1 MENYR
6 LTQTGEEVQDILNGA
21 AMQTDLTAENERAE
35 GAEQTLQGNIDE
47 EERRAKAAEETL
59 SGAIGDEELRAK
71 AAEETLGDAIDGIN
85 AKIPAA
91 ASSEN
96 KLADQ
101 DFVNSSIETATATFR
116 GTYNLVSDLHLAV
129 DATHAQIATL
139 LGTVI
144 TEADN
149 NDYSY
154 VLVPTSAQTPTEIA
168 SIEKYTFGANGWAFA
183 YALNNSGFTSAQW
196 AAINSG
202 ITSGLVAKLN
212 ALPTNTDLLALLA
225 GKQDVLTFD
234 DVPVEGSNN
243 PVKSGGVHSAIDD
256 EKTARVNAMNQLS
269 GRVDTIEG
277 EIPAQA
283 SSENQLADKAYVN
296 SSISTNTA
304 TYRGSFNLVADL
316 GLSVSA
322 THEQIGTAL
331 AGEIST
337 ADNNDYAYVQV
348 PTSDE
353 TPSQILKVERY
364 KYNGTAWAFEYELNN
379 SGFTSAQWAALN
391 SGITSGLV
399 GKLNALPTNDELT
412 LALAGKQDV
421 LTFDNTPTENSNNPV
436 KSGGVY
442 AADKALS
449 DAIEAILLLI
459 PSAATSLNKLVDT
472 DLMNSSISTATATFR
487 GTFNLVSD
495 LSLDL
500 TATHAQIATALAGA
514 IATADN
520 NDYAFVQVPTAVG
533 TPTEIA
539 STDRYKFNGT
549 AWAYE
554 YTLNTSGFTSAQW
567 AAINSGITAAL
578 VASLADIP
586 DLIPSEATS
595 ANQLAD
601 KAYVLAQI
609 LAATPA
615 FKGQYVTLAE
625 LQAVA
630 SPKAGDLGIVRTKDS
645 DGMDVFTVYQYLNNA
660 WNVFY
665 SLSYHPQ
672 TKPATTGTTG
682 DYPYN
687 GMGRVELAKNM
698 VNTGT
703 ELEPVMVNQL
713 TQDMFYKGE
722 VGSRV
727 PNTNTIFVIRYDYVL
742 AENITIPDGCVL
754 EFEGGSISGAYT
766 LTLATTDLIGD
777 VSFGSDIT
785 LAGTTTGN
793 KFDCSWISGDVG
805 AAVNKAS
812 VVSNNLYLPKKSFT
826 FLTPIVIDGQK
837 KIEFLAELSYNGV
850 TTNNRAAI
858 TIKNNAVNIVKIAEL
873 SMANPATAIDFTNT
887 RTVNFIGIDLA
898 SCYNCRF
905 LIGNVGY
912 FNEGIRCDDRYDIP
926 FGYNVLDI
934 SLIRGTNTGIR
945 FFPMTAYGVS
955 ENTINGARITQS
967 SISGVTFGT
976 IFPIVIGGKDLDG
989 TSYRENFDSSYQDI
1003 GVGAITFNYCC
1014 FEGNSTISRL
1024 KDTNGIVF
1032 NYCREELCDR
1042 LVNASGTCL
1051 NLVHNVKDNNVFG
1064 SSIFTN
1070 CTRVGFSLEYF
1081 SKKFSVNTRVK
1092 EMFLHN
1098 TDSYNFFY
1106 PVDCYMMGFGMDSSF
1121 NISWTQ
1127 SVTNNSPH
1135 PQYVGYVGTL
1145 IDGSPLQNKIIGI
1158 KTSDYKA
1165 HSLVLAFLDSDM
1177 NRVDLTLDQEGWSKQ
1192 SSNGVRFTITTSS
1205 AIVVLPASGYKYVFI
1220 GTSIDNDNNFDLEVY
1235 ANNNV
1240 FMETRTSKVGTT
1252 AERPTYFPVGLP
1264 YFDTTLGKQI
1274 VHNGTVWVNV
1284 NGTAL

>member
-1 MENYR
+1 M
-6 LTQTGEEVQDILNGA
+6 
-21 AMQTDLTAENERAE
+21 
-35 GAEQTLQGNIDE
+35 
-47 EERRAKAAEETL
+47 
-59 SGAIGDEELRAK
+59 
-71 AAEETLGDAIDGIN
+71 
-85 AKIPAA
+85 
-91 ASSEN
+91 
-96 KLADQ
+96 
-101 DFVNSSIETATATFR
+101 
-116 GTYNLVSDLHLAV
+116 HLAV

-144 TEADN
+144 AEADN

-154 VLVPTSAQTPTEIA
+154 LLVPTSASTPTEIA

-212 ALPTNTDLLALLA
+212 ALPTNSDLLALLA

-256 EKTARVNAMNQLS
+256 EKTARVNAVNAVA

-353 TPSQILKVERY
+353 TPAQILKVERY

-495 LSLDL
+495 LSLEL

-520 NDYAFVQVPTAVG
+520 NDYAFVLVPTSAS

-539 STDRYKFNGT
+539 QTDRYKFNGT

-578 VASLADIP
+578 VTSLADIP

-601 KAYVLAQI
+601 KAYVVAQI

-615 FKGQYVTLAE
+615 FKGQFTTLAE

-645 DGMDVFTVYQYLNNA
+645 DGMDVFTVYQYLSNA

-703 ELEPVMVNQL
+703 ELAPVMANQL
-713 TQDMFYKGE
+713 TQDMFYKGA

-727 PNTNTIFVIRYDYVL
+727 PNTNTIFVIQYDYVL
-742 AENITIPDGCVL
+742 AENITIPSGCVL
-754 EFEGGSISGAYT
+754 DFQGGSISG
-766 LTLATTDLIGD
+766 
-777 VSFGSDIT
+777 
-785 LAGTTTGN
+785 
-793 KFDCSWISGDVG
+793 
-805 AAVNKAS
+805 
-812 VVSNNLYLPKKSFT
+812 
-826 FLTPIVIDGQK
+826 
-837 KIEFLAELSYNGV
+837 SY
-850 TTNNRAAI
+850 
-858 TIKNNAVNIVKIAEL
+858 
-873 SMANPATAIDFTNT
+873 
-887 RTVNFIGIDLA
+887 
-898 SCYNCRF
+898 
-905 LIGNVGY
+905 
-912 FNEGIRCDDRYDIP
+912 
-926 FGYNVLDI
+926 
-934 SLIRGTNTGIR
+934 
-945 FFPMTAYGVS
+945 
-955 ENTINGARITQS
+955 TINGANTKIYAGLVKIFNTNVIFAGSWNMLKSVPEWFGAVTDDNTVDNSAAINKAFSIADCVELKDGLYYIANTINVPINKSLLGKGKDITTIITTTANVNLLTLGINAYKSGISIKDLKLVGTSTSIGVYGDTTNVALFS
-967 SISGVTFGT
+967 SIT
-976 IFPIVIGGKDLDG
+976 ILNCAKAFYMKTAVAN
-989 TSYRENFDSSYQDI
+989 NFYDI
-1003 GVGAITFNYCC
+1003 YT
-1014 FEGNSTISRL
+1014 EGNDIAFEF
-1024 KDTNGIVF
+1024 V
-1032 NYCREELCDR
+1032 
-1042 LVNASGTCL
+1042 
-1051 NLVHNVKDNNVFG
+1051 
-1064 SSIFTN
+1064 
-1070 CTRVGFSLEYF
+1070 
-1081 SKKFSVNTRVK
+1081 
-1092 EMFLHN
+1092 
-1098 TDSYNFFY
+1098 
-1106 PVDCYMMGFGMDSSF
+1106 DSSF
-1121 NISWTQ
+1121 FNKIFGWMDST
-1127 SVTNNSPH
+1127 SRIGLNVLDSTV
-1135 PQYVGYVGTL
+1135 YCYGIDIEYFKERAVYCGGTL
-1145 IDGSPLQNKIIGI
+1145 SIHGFHCEHSFPGESESFTDSAILIADNHGCIINGASIGTENRKMIELGGSEASLEMNKCTLSTSTTGTIKPIILNGGGCTLINTYGI
-1158 KTSDYKA
+1158 NSIGQIHNVPYSGNSRK
-1165 HSLVLAFLDSDM
+1165 FI
-1177 NRVDLTLDQEGWSKQ
+1177 DLTSRKEIENDGTYINFRVPYLLINDTSLGSFRKKVATISVGSFGGVEIPAGSSVSKTETTTAQ
-1192 SSNGVRFTITTSS
+1192 LNAYTDLCNVGFTDYNLPNGLVCQAFVTPNYTDRVTVVISNVTSS
-1205 AIVVLPASGYKYVFI
+1205 PITLSSSFPISVFV
-1220 GTSIDNDNNFDLEVY
+1220 S
-1235 ANNNV
+1235 
-1240 FMETRTSKVGTT
+1240 
-1252 AERPTYFPVGLP
+1252 
-1264 YFDTTLGKQI
+1264 Q
-1274 VHNGTVWVNV
+1274 
-1284 NGTAL
+1284 